1 MLDNIKLLTA
11 VLLLGAG
18 IGAFYYFSKESELL
32 RIIGLLVVAGI
43 SLALAYQTAVGRR
56 VGSIVGEA
64 RNEVRKVVWPT
75 RKETAQTTL
84 MVVLMVMVM
93 GILLWILDMSLLS
106 AVRYL
111 TERGS

>member
-1 MLDNIKLLTA
+1 MLDNIKLAIA

-18 IGAFYYFSKESELL
+18 IGAFYYFGKESELL
-32 RIIGLLVVAGI
+32 RILGLLAVAGI
-43 SLALAYQTAVGRR
+43 SLALAYQTALGRR
-56 VGSIVGEA
+56 MGAVIVDARGEI
-64 RNEVRKVVWPT
+64 RKVVWPT

-84 MVVLMVMVM
+84 MVVLMVLVV
-93 GILLWILDMSLLS
+93 GVLLWILDMSLLS

>member
-1 MLDNIKLLTA
+1 MLDNIKLLIA

-18 IGAFYYFSKESELL
+18 IGAFYYFGKESEFL
-32 RIIGLLVVAGI
+32 RILGLLVVAGI
-43 SLALAYQTAVGRR
+43 SLALAYQTAMGRR
-56 VGSIVGEA
+56 MGAIVVDARGEL
-64 RNEVRKVVWPT
+64 RKVVWPT

-84 MVVLMVMVM
+84 MVVLMVLVM
-93 GILLWILDMSLLS
+93 GVLLWMLDMSLLS